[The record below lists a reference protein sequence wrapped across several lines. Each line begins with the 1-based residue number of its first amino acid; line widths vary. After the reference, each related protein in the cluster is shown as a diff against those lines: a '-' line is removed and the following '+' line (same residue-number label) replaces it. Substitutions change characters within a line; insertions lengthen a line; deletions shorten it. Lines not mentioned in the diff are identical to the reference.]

1 MALTRA
7 SVKPWVLA
15 SRPKTLTAAVVP
27 VLVGVALA
35 TGQGD
40 FAPVP
45 ALVTLFCAVCI
56 QIGTNFANDVYDFK
70 KGADIARVGP
80 TRVTTAG
87 LLSPH
92 AVEVGTWVVFGLAA
106 VAGLYLVT
114 VGGWP
119 ILVIGIASILAG
131 LAYTAGPYPLGYNGL
146 GDVFVFLFFG
156 LAGVVGTY
164 YLQTHTWTLAAVVA
178 AVPVGALVTNII
190 VVNNLRDVDTD
201 RVVGKRTL
209 AVLIGK
215 DSARIEYIVLAVVA
229 YAAPVFLWLTGGAS
243 LWALLPLL
251 TLPLTVRLV
260 RDLYVLRGPALNKAL
275 GGTSQL
281 VGLFGVLFALGLL
294 F

>member
-1 MALTRA
+1 M
-7 SVKPWVLA
+7 
-15 SRPKTLTAAVVP
+15 
-27 VLVGVALA
+27 
-35 TGQGD
+35 
-40 FAPVP
+40 
-45 ALVTLFCAVCI
+45 
-56 QIGTNFANDVYDFK
+56 
-70 KGADIARVGP
+70 
-80 TRVTTAG
+80 
-87 LLSPH
+87 
-92 AVEVGTWVVFGLAA
+92 
-106 VAGLYLVT
+106 
-114 VGGWP
+114 
-119 ILVIGIASILAG
+119 
-131 LAYTAGPYPLGYNGL
+131 
-146 GDVFVFLFFG
+146 
-156 LAGVVGTY
+156 
-164 YLQTHTWTLAAVVA
+164 
-178 AVPVGALVTNII
+178 PVGALVTNII